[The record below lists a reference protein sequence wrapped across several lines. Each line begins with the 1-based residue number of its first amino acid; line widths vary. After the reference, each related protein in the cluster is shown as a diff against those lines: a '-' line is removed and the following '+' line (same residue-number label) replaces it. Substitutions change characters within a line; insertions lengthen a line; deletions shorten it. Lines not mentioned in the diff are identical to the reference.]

1 MLLRPRQQ
9 TFVERSVK
17 ALHEV
22 GNALSIAP
30 TGAGKTVMFSE
41 IIGRLLTGTSL
52 KAIVL
57 AHRDELTDQNR
68 AQFEKINP
76 SIQTSVF
83 DASQKS
89 WDGQV
94 TFAMVPTLSR
104 PENLQ
109 TMCPMDLL
117 IIDEAHHSVAETYQ
131 RIIDKARELNDQCRI
146 FGVTA
151 TPTRS
156 DGLGLRRVFTNVA
169 DQISVGELVAT
180 GNLVEPRTFVMDIG
194 VTKNLSAV
202 EKRGGEFDMEAV
214 EEILNTEVIN
224 EEVVKHWKEKA
235 GERQT
240 VVFCSTVAHAT
251 AVAEEFSRSGVNA
264 VLITGELGSR
274 DREDRLNAY
283 ASGDA
288 QVVVNVAVLT
298 EGWDHPPT
306 SCVVLLRP
314 SSAKSTMVQMVGRG
328 LRTVDARLYPG
339 ISKSDC
345 IILDFGTS
353 SLTHGTLE
361 ADAELDDVPKDGET
375 LKMDCPSCGSS
386 IPLSSQECPICGHAF
401 NRSDD
406 EDEEEKEVLSSVK
419 MMEIN
424 LLNRSH
430 FEWVDLFGDDASFIS
445 TGFEAW
451 GGVFYFNGNW
461 HSVGGQQK
469 STGSLLASGS
479 RIVCFAAADDWLNE
493 HETEETAHKT
503 REWLREPPT
512 PKQISTLPTESRL
525 DFNLTRYRASA
536 RITFEMNKNKISELI
551 LEQRDER

>member
-17 ALHEV
+17 ALNEM

-30 TGAGKTVMFSE
+30 TGAGKTIMFSE

-52 KAIVL
+52 KALVL

-68 AQFEKINP
+68 EQFQKINP
-76 SIQTSVF
+76 SIDTSVY
-83 DASQKS
+83 DASSKS
-89 WDGQV
+89 WNGQV

-104 PENLQ
+104 AENLE
-109 TMCPMDLL
+109 TMHPMDLL

-131 RIIDKARELNDQCRI
+131 RIIDRARELNEKCQI

-151 TPTRS
+151 TPNRS
-156 DGLGLRRVFTNVA
+156 DGRGLRRVFTNVA
-169 DQISVGELVAT
+169 DQISVGELIAT
-180 GNLVEPRTFVMDIG
+180 GNLVTPRTFVMDVG
-194 VTKNLSAV
+194 VTKTLSSI
-202 EKRGGEFDMEAV
+202 KKHGGEFDMEAV
-214 EEILNTEVIN
+214 EEILNTQLINDEVIN
-224 EEVVKHWKEKA
+224 HWKEKA
-235 GERQT
+235 GDRQT
-240 VVFCSTVAHAT
+240 VVFCSTVLHAE
-251 AVAEEFSRSGVNA
+251 AVTKEFSKNGTHA
-264 VLITGELGSR
+264 VLITGEL
-274 DREDRLNAY
+274 DTREREERLGEY
-283 ASGDA
+283 ARGDA

-306 SCVVLLRP
+306 SCVLLLRP
-314 SSAKSTMVQMVGRG
+314 SSAKSTMVQMIGRG

-339 ISKSDC
+339 VSKNDC

-361 ADAELDDVPKDGET
+361 EDANLDDVPKDGET

-386 IPLSSQECPICGHAF
+386 IPLSSHECPICGHNL
-401 NRSDD
+401 NRPNDN
-406 EDEEEKEVLSSVK
+406 DEEEKEVLSSVE

-445 TGFEAW
+445 GGFDAW
-451 GGVFYFNGNW
+451 GGVFYSSGKW
-461 HSVGGQQK
+461 HSVGGRQK
-469 STGSLLASGS
+469 GKSSLLATGS

-512 PKQISTLPTESRL
+512 PKQISTLPSESRL

-536 RITFEMNKNKISELI
+536 RITFEMNKTKIKELV
-551 LEQRDER
+551 LGQNAET

>member
-1 MLLRPRQQ
+1 MLLRPRQK

-57 AHRDELTDQNR
+57 AHRDELTEQNR

-104 PENLQ
+104 PENLE

-117 IIDEAHHSVAETYQ
+117 IIDEAHHSVADTYQ
-131 RIIDKARELNDQCRI
+131 RIIDKARELNDACRI

-151 TPTRS
+151 TPNRS

-180 GNLVEPRTFVMDIG
+180 GNLVEPRTFVMDVG

-274 DREDRLNAY
+274 DREDRLKAY

-288 QVVVNVAVLT
+288 QVVVNVAVLI

-361 ADAELDDVPKDGET
+361 ADAELDDVPRDGET
-375 LKMDCPSCGSS
+375 LKMDCPSCGHPYRFRRRSVRFAGM
-386 IPLSSQECPICGHAF
+386 LSTV
-401 NRSDD
+401 R
-406 EDEEEKEVLSSVK
+406 
-419 MMEIN
+419 MMMTK
-424 LLNRSH
+424 RKRK
-430 FEWVDLFGDDASFIS
+430 
-445 TGFEAW
+445 
-451 GGVFYFNGNW
+451 FYQV
-461 HSVGGQQK
+461 SK
-469 STGSLLASGS
+469 
-479 RIVCFAAADDWLNE
+479 
-493 HETEETAHKT
+493 
-503 REWLREPPT
+503 
-512 PKQISTLPTESRL
+512 
-525 DFNLTRYRASA
+525 
-536 RITFEMNKNKISELI
+536 
-551 LEQRDER
+551 